1 MFNEKRSR
9 VKKVPLALADR
20 KMLGELRAKT
30 ETLDHVLISVWRI
43 GGRELRF
50 SRLADVFIP
59 YPPVATDERFYTSH
73 TGDAIYYLSKHDGH
87 NCIIVVNLSDFAWEM
102 FDLSKPEIPKFETL
116 DNSIL
121 IFNNH
126 VIVFQDMS
134 SKKDNHLSGDFWGF
148 DLHTQERIWHGINIE
163 KIFFAGTKL
172 EDYPEDDSDKSGKLL
187 LQNQFDKEIKEHCKL
202 TWEEKKKNKVV

>member
-20 KMLGELRAKT
+20 QMRGELRAKT

-43 GGRELRF
+43 GGRELQF

-59 YPPVATDERFYTSH
+59 YPPVTTDERFYTSH
-73 TGDAIYYLSKHDGH
+73 TGDAIYYLSKNNGN
-87 NCIIVVNLSDFAWEM
+87 NCIIVVNLYDFTWQM

-116 DNSIL
+116 DNSLL

-126 VIVFQDMS
+126 VIVFQDTS
-134 SKKDNHLSGDFWGF
+134 AKKDNHLSGDFWGF
-148 DLHTQERIWHGINIE
+148 DLHT
-163 KIFFAGTKL
+163 
-172 EDYPEDDSDKSGKLL
+172 
-187 LQNQFDKEIKEHCKL
+187 
-202 TWEEKKKNKVV
+202 